1 MKIEEI
7 MTAPVLTCRRDDN
20 LGTAARI
27 MWENDCGAVPVI
39 DDEGHVVGVVTDRDV
54 CMATYTQGRGPQD
67 IPVARAMA
75 RIVFSCHPRDSL
87 ETAERV
93 MSDRQ
98 IRRIPIVDDEN
109 HAVGMLSLND
119 LARYVASARK
129 KNGLKREVTET
140 LAAISQPRPRPR
152 DVERT
157 PAPAAR
163 A

>member
-1 MKIEEI
+1 MRIEDI
-7 MTAPVLTCRRDDN
+7 MSSPVRTCRRDDN
-20 LGTAARI
+20 LGAAARI
-27 MWENDCGAVPVI
+27 MWEHDCGVVPVT
-39 DDEGHVVGVVTDRDV
+39 DEDGHVVGVITDRDI
-54 CMATYTQGRGPQD
+54 CMATYTQGCGPRK
-67 IPVARAMA
+67 IPVGEAMA

-93 MSDRQ
+93 MADRQ
-98 IRRIPIVDDEN
+98 VRRIPIVDDEN
-109 HAVGMLSLND
+109 RVVGILSLND

-157 PAPAAR
+157 PAPAPR